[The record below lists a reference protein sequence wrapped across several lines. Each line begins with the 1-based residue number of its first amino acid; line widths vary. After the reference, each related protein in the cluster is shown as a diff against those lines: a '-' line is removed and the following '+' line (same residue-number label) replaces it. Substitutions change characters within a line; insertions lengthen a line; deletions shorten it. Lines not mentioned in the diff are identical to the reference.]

1 MGEEKLYTR
10 YDYNKL
16 YELGVEI
23 FKKYGYNQE
32 ECEKIADVILTSD
45 RYGIESHGCN
55 RMTLYPYGLDIGR
68 IKKNADMKIVDD
80 NGCMA
85 VIDADDGMGQLA
97 GDMGMDLAI
106 EKAKKYGVGMVS
118 VRNSNHFGI
127 AGYYSMRAA
136 NAGFMGI
143 SMTNAEALVVPTYAR
158 EPMLGTNPIAITI
171 PAEPHPFHM
180 DFATSIMTCGKME
193 VYAKIGHKLEPGM
206 LIDEQ
211 GKISQDPNDFI
222 RIRAN
227 KTNPEYHEKTEGGI
241 MPMGGAG
248 MLYGGHKGY
257 GFSMMVDIMSAIM
270 SLGHVSKEVRVTKKD
285 EKCCHFFSAIDIARF
300 GDKNAIIEK
309 LSKYMQSMR
318 DADRAEG
325 QDRVYV
331 HGDKEADAE
340 KDVLAH
346 GVAINKK
353 TYEDIC
359 NYCHKLGIDETE
371 YFIPTGYD

>member
-55 RMTLYPYGLDIGR
+55 RLTLYPYGLDIGR

-80 NGCMA
+80 NGWMA

-136 NAGFMGI
+136 NAGFM
-143 SMTNAEALVVPTYAR
+143 
-158 EPMLGTNPIAITI
+158 
-171 PAEPHPFHM
+171 
-180 DFATSIMTCGKME
+180 
-193 VYAKIGHKLEPGM
+193 
-206 LIDEQ
+206 
-211 GKISQDPNDFI
+211 
-222 RIRAN
+222 
-227 KTNPEYHEKTEGGI
+227 
-241 MPMGGAG
+241 
-248 MLYGGHKGY
+248 
-257 GFSMMVDIMSAIM
+257 
-270 SLGHVSKEVRVTKKD
+270 
-285 EKCCHFFSAIDIARF
+285 
-300 GDKNAIIEK
+300 
-309 LSKYMQSMR
+309 
-318 DADRAEG
+318 
-325 QDRVYV
+325 
-331 HGDKEADAE
+331 
-340 KDVLAH
+340 
-346 GVAINKK
+346 
-353 TYEDIC
+353 
-359 NYCHKLGIDETE
+359 
-371 YFIPTGYD
+371 